1 MTKFTALL
9 LALLLLCTGLTGCAS
24 ESWEENGIQVT
35 ATNFA
40 LYDFARAVCGD
51 LAEVTMLISPG
62 SESHDF
68 EASLAD
74 IAAIA
79 GSELFLSVGSEDW
92 VDDIFTAIGEEGAD
106 VNRLTAM
113 EYCEVYGASC
123 ELPGHEDHEHVHEED
138 GHDHDHDGEE
148 LDEHV
153 WTSISNALILLDEI
167 AERMCGI
174 DPENAPVYLAQK
186 DTYAVQLRAL
196 DAEFREM
203 TEHAERRTIVVA
215 DRFPFLY
222 LADDYG
228 LTWHAAFSG
237 CSSDT
242 EPSLATINTLIET
255 VKHEEI
261 PAVFIIEFSDGRT
274 AGAVAFETGCDILTI
289 QSAHN
294 VTRKEFLDGVTY
306 LDLMRDNLDAL
317 RTALN

>member
-1 MTKFTALL
+1 MTEKIALYLAIL
-9 LALLLLCTGLTGCAS
+9 LIFAGCFTGCAADEPDDGRIS
-24 ESWEENGIQVT
+24 VVT
-35 ATNFA
+35 TNFA

-68 EASLAD
+68 EATLAD

-79 GSELFLSVGSEDW
+79 SADLFVSVGSEDW
-92 VDDIFTAIGEEGAD
+92 VDDIFTAIGEEGEQ
-106 VNRLTAM
+106 VRRITAM
-113 EYCEVYGASC
+113 EVCEVYGASC
-123 ELPGHEDHEHVHEED
+123 ELPGHEEHEHHDHEEHS
-138 GHDHDHDGEE
+138 HDGEA

-153 WTSISNALILLDEI
+153 WTSIHNAQILLDVI
-167 AERMCGI
+167 AEKMTGI
-174 DPENAPVYLAQK
+174 DPANEAVYLEQK
-186 DTYAVQLRAL
+186 QAYHDQLTAL
-196 DAEFREM
+196 DGEFHEM
-203 TEHAERRTIVVA
+203 IESSARQTIVVA

-242 EPSLATINTLIET
+242 EPSLATINELIET
-255 VKHEEI
+255 VNHEDI

-274 AGAVAFETGCDILTI
+274 AGAVAFETGCEILTI

-294 VTRKEFLDGVTY
+294 VTREEFKSGVTY
-306 LDLMRDNLDAL
+306 LDLMRDNLEAM